1 MRAIV
6 KFGIP
11 ARVPFENDIAIA
23 KVAAKC
29 EINPQALKRILSY
42 CKTNGVF
49 RETRPGY
56 IGHTAASA
64 ALARGDLGSA
74 MRWSVDIPAL
84 SGLKMFD
91 AMKLFNACDSPRE
104 CPFNI
109 AYMTE
114 ETMFEYQERH
124 PQMAALFSDN
134 MKTESGATR
143 LSPKHA
149 ALGFDWSKI
158 GGGTVVD
165 VGVKLCS
172 SVAVLTRC
180 YNTDGRFQRPREH
193 GYCQSLS
200 SFEFYCSRPH
210 R

>member
-1 MRAIV
+1 MRAII

-11 ARVPFENDIAIA
+11 ACVPFGTDIAIA

-29 EINPQALKRILSY
+29 EIDPQALKRILNY

-49 RETRPGY
+49 RETRPGF

-84 SGLKMFD
+84 SALRMVD
-91 AMKLFNACDSPRE
+91 ALKLFTTCDSPRE

-114 ETMFEYQERH
+114 ETMFEYQERN

-134 MKTESGATR
+134 MKTECGDTR

-149 ALGFDWSKI
+149 AAGFDWLKI
-158 GGGTVVD
+158 GSGTVVD
-165 VGVKLCS
+165 VSIQTCS
-172 SVAVLTRC
+172 S
-180 YNTDGRFQRPREH
+180 
-193 GYCQSLS
+193 S
-200 SFEFYCSRPH
+200 
-210 R
+210 